1 MMSLAELAAAAT
13 ELPALPSAALRLRI
27 DEAALAANWR
37 ALDRLSGNARAGAA
51 VKADGYGLGARRVVP
66 VLHRAGCR
74 DFFVAHWREA
84 AALTD
89 LIDPASLAVLHG
101 PLTAQDAAFAR
112 RTGVRPVINSPAQ
125 ARRWLEA
132 GGGVCDLMVDTGINR
147 LGVPLTELSDPAIA
161 ALRIDVLHS
170 HLASSEDAASAMNA
184 VQLARWEDVRR
195 TVPHARASLSNSG
208 GIALGAA
215 YHGDLT
221 RPGLALYGGVPCPAL
236 APHIAQVAY
245 PEAAL
250 IQVREIAAGEAVG
263 YNSTFTASA
272 AMRIGTASLGY
283 ADGYLCCWSG
293 KGAML
298 WQSRRLP
305 VLGRVSMDMI
315 VIDLSD
321 APELREGDW
330 LELDYTLPAA
340 AQVSGLSQYEL
351 LTSLGRRFAA

>member
-1 MMSLAELAAAAT
+1 MPLIERVATAIEAPSL
-13 ELPALPSAALRLRI
+13 LPPAALRLRI
-27 DEAALAANWR
+27 DEAALAANWC
-37 ALDRLSGNARAGAA
+37 ALDRLSGDARAGAA

-66 VLHRAGCR
+66 VLRRAGCR

-112 RTGVRPVINSPAQ
+112 STGVRPVINSAAQ

-132 GGGVCDLMVDTGINR
+132 GGGLCDLMVDTGINR
-147 LGVPLTELSDPAIA
+147 LGVPLSELADPAIA
-161 ALRIDVLHS
+161 ALSIDVLHS
-170 HLASSEDAASAMNA
+170 HLASSEDAANPMNA
-184 VQLARWEDVRR
+184 VQLARWEEVRR
-195 TVPHARASLSNSG
+195 TVPHRRAGLCNSG

-221 RPGLALYGGVPCPAL
+221 RPGLALYGGVPCAAL
-236 APHIAQVAY
+236 APHVGQVVH

-250 IQVREIAAGEAVG
+250 IQVRQIAAGEAVG
-263 YNSTFTASA
+263 YNSTFTAPA
-272 AMRIGTASLGY
+272 AMRIGTAALGY

-298 WQSRRLP
+298 WQGRRLP
-305 VLGRVSMDMI
+305 VLGRVSMDMT
-315 VIDLSD
+315 VIDLSN
-321 APELREGDW
+321 APELHEGDW
-330 LELDYTLPAA
+330 IEVDYALPAA
-340 AQVSGLSQYEL
+340 ARSSGLSQYEL